1 MSQGTRIALKLYQD
15 PGLFYR
21 VLIFEKDKETLESLT
36 HKVREKLGLNTPTS
50 GIGDGYGMHWYN
62 MLMLESGG
70 VIDELSVIRDDD
82 KIVILSIEQENRL
95 AGLTNY

>member
-1 MSQGTRIALKLYQD
+1 
-15 PGLFYR
+15 
-21 VLIFEKDKETLESLT
+21 
-36 HKVREKLGLNTPTS
+36 
-50 GIGDGYGMHWYN
+50 